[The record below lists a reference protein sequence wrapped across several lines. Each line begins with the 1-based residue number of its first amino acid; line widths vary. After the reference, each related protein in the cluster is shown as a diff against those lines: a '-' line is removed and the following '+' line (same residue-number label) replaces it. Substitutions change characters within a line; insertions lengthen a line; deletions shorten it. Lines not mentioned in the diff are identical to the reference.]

1 MFFSG
6 TKEKIKKATGNLNPP
21 YEDQYDGRRHQSK
34 THHNKYSTSSNSQD
48 VSTSP
53 GGHPQ
58 PGVDADRAPPSWR
71 TTSRKD
77 AVGPNKLQRHHQ
89 SYQQQ
94 GMSSSGYGRSVNMQP
109 QLPYYQDHEYHQA
122 DPREVIENLQ
132 EILRGRHQEI
142 EGLNTKTAALVRE
155 NEKLGE
161 ELLLLQERSFS
172 SMTDAR
178 LMPPDINSI
187 NAEIT
192 NVREMIGNF
201 AKTYAAESLGSIA
214 SETGDAQL
222 AFKSSLQ
229 HVVRF
234 SGEGPK
240 AVIELSKI
248 KHAPRL
254 LLAAFISHRI
264 HKDILSKPFFF
275 LDDGLD
281 QKFEALRPKPKY
293 EILKQRANS
302 SVSLNRIFEDIMTYD
317 LQQAHKWRSDALRSL
332 HPKHLDTES
341 AKARLQKS
349 HAAIDTVAKH
359 HAQTLD
365 EEMIISLLRPME
377 TPVHAQSLLELTQI
391 YTTAGRLSIR
401 LWSQR
406 PAIACRFLPQLA
418 HTPFDISS
426 SILQAHALYKLDDPE
441 DHSLDGKLTKI
452 LVHPA
457 MLTSGTHEAEH
468 YDRQQVLARAV
479 VWLEG

>member
-21 YEDQYDGRRHQSK
+21 HDEQYDGRRHQSK
-34 THHNKYSTSSNSQD
+34 SHHNKYSASTNSQD
-48 VSTSP
+48 LSTSP
-53 GGHPQ
+53 GGYSQ
-58 PGVDADRAPPSWR
+58 PGADADCALPTWPP
-71 TTSRKD
+71 TSRKD
-77 AVGPNKLQRHHQ
+77 ASGPNKLQRHPQ
-89 SYQQQ
+89 SYQQH
-94 GMSSSGYGRSVNMQP
+94 GMSSSGYGRSINMQH
-109 QLPYYQDHEYHQA
+109 QLSCYQDHEYHQA

-142 EGLNTKTAALVRE
+142 DALNTKTAALVRE

-161 ELLLLQERSFS
+161 ELLLLQEKSFS

-201 AKTYAAESLGSIA
+201 AKTYAAESLASIA
-214 SETGDAQL
+214 GESGDAQL
-222 AFKSSLQ
+222 AFRSSLQ

-234 SGEGPK
+234 GGDGPK

-264 HKDILSKPFFF
+264 HKDILTKPFFF

-281 QKFEALRPKPKY
+281 QRFEALRPKPKY
-293 EILKQRANS
+293 DILKQRPNS
-302 SVSLNRIFEDIMTYD
+302 SVSLNKIFEEIMTYD
-317 LQQAHKWRSDALRSL
+317 VQQAHKWRSDTLRLL

-341 AKARLQKS
+341 AKARFQRS

-359 HAQTLD
+359 YAQILD
-365 EEMIISLLRPME
+365 EDMIINLLRPME
-377 TPVHAQSLLELTQI
+377 TPVHSQFLLELTQI
-391 YTTAGRLSIR
+391 YITTGRLSVR

-452 LVHPA
+452 LAAGLGEGGGVSVDGGQIIQGYNA
-457 MLTSGTHEAEH
+457 LSAES
-468 YDRQQVLARAV
+468 LA
-479 VWLEG
+479 